1 MNGPRSQNLGVRPGG
16 THPLPRLRSR
26 VVGLCCALAIV
37 LPLQLG
43 ESRGEGDLPSL
54 PEGLTGAASASVPS
68 QELIPARPG
77 YVYAFPRDH
86 GSHDDYGLEWWYFT
100 GHLYDQSARRFGYE
114 VTFFRKAIDDARVR
128 EHPSRWAL
136 RHLYF
141 AHLAL
146 TDVEGGTFSF
156 SEKLSRAAFG
166 KAGADSGRMK
176 VWIDRWNLEPVT
188 EEHRQLHLTAHDA
201 KFGVDLT
208 LVLNK
213 PPVIHGQAGISRK
226 GAGPGQA
233 SHYYSLTRLA
243 TRGTV
248 RVRGEPFEVA
258 GTSWMDHEFGS
269 GGLGEDQVGWD
280 WFSVQFDS
288 NVEFMLYLL
297 RKRDGS
303 HDPASSG
310 TLIFPDGTSRHL
322 TRADFVVRTTDQW
335 SSPHSRAQYPA
346 KWIVEVP
353 SVPLEV
359 TITPV
364 LADQELRTENS
375 TRVTY
380 WEGAV
385 DVRGQYRNA
394 PVTGN
399 GYVEL
404 TGYANPLE
412 LDRDS
417 REHHLSR

>member
-1 MNGPRSQNLGVRPGG
+1 MPGLRHGVMALFCALSIFL
-16 THPLPRLRSR
+16 PLP
-26 VVGLCCALAIV
+26 
-37 LPLQLG
+37 PG
-43 ESRGEGDLPSL
+43 EGRGEGVFPS
-54 PEGLTGAASASVPS
+54 PSADPTSAAPDSSVA
-68 QELIPARPG
+68 LVPARPG

-86 GSHDDYGLEWWYFT
+86 GAHDNYGLEWWYFT
-100 GHLYDQSARRFGYE
+100 GHVSDRAARRFGYE

-128 EHPSRWAL
+128 DHPSRWAL

-146 TDVEGGTFSF
+146 TDVEGAVFRF

-176 VWIDRWNLEPVT
+176 VWIDRWTLEPVT
-188 EEHRQLHLTAHDA
+188 EDHGQLHLTAEDA
-201 KFGVDLT
+201 GFGVDLT
-208 LVLNK
+208 LTLEK
-213 PPVIHGQAGISRK
+213 PPVIHGQEGISRK
-226 GAGPGQA
+226 GADPGQA
-233 SHYYSLTRLA
+233 SHYYSLTRLG
-243 TRGTV
+243 TRGTI
-248 RVRGEPFEVA
+248 RVRGEPFEVT

-288 NVEFMLYLL
+288 NVELMLYLL

-322 TRADFVVRTTDQW
+322 ERKDFVVRTQDQW
-335 SSPHSRAQYPA
+335 TSPLSRAQYPA
-346 KWIVEVP
+346 KWTLEVP
-353 SVPLEV
+353 LVLLRV
-359 TITPV
+359 TVTPV
-364 LADQELRTENS
+364 LSDQELRTENS

-385 DVRGQYRNA
+385 DVHGHYRDA
-394 PVTGN
+394 PVTGK

-412 LDRDS
+412 FDYRS
-417 REHHLSR
+417 RKPHLSR

>member
-1 MNGPRSQNLGVRPGG
+1 MQGLRHGVI
-16 THPLPRLRSR
+16 
-26 VVGLCCALAIV
+26 GLVCALLIF
-37 LPLQLG
+37 LPLLT
-43 ESRGEGDLPSL
+43 GEGWGEGVFSSPSTDR
-54 PEGLTGAASASVPS
+54 TGAAPVSVPS
-68 QELIPARPG
+68 QDLVPARPG

-100 GHLYDQSARRFGYE
+100 GHLSDQSARRFGYE

-136 RHLYF
+136 RQLYF

-146 TDVEGGTFSF
+146 TDVEGGDFSF
-156 SEKLSRAAFG
+156 SEKFSRAAFG
-166 KAGADSGRMK
+166 KAGADPGRMK
-176 VWIDRWNLEPVT
+176 VWIERGNLEPVT
-188 EEHRQLHLTAHDA
+188 GEHRQLRLTAHDA
-201 KFGVDLT
+201 GLGVDLT
-208 LVLNK
+208 LTLNK
-213 PPVIHGQAGISRK
+213 PPVIHGREGISRK

-243 TRGTV
+243 TQGTV
-248 RVRGEPFEVA
+248 RVRGEPFEVT
-258 GTSWMDHEFGS
+258 GISWMDHEFGS

-310 TLIFPDGTSRHL
+310 TLILQDGTSRHL

-335 SSPHSRAQYPA
+335 ISPHTRAQYPA

-353 SVPLEV
+353 SIPLDV

-364 LADQELRTENS
+364 LPDQELRTENS

-385 DVRGQYRNA
+385 DVRGHYRNA
-394 PVTGN
+394 PVTGT

-404 TGYANPLE
+404 TGYADPLK

-417 REHHLSR
+417 RQRHLSR

>member
-1 MNGPRSQNLGVRPGG
+1 MPG
-16 THPLPRLRSR
+16 LRHR
-26 VVGLCCALAIV
+26 VMGLVCALATV
-37 LPLQLG
+37 LPLSLG
-43 ESRGEGDLPSL
+43 EVRGEGERPALA
-54 PEGLTGAASASVPS
+54 EGLTGAAPVSVS
-68 QELIPARPG
+68 SGTLIPARPG
-77 YVYAFPRDH
+77 YVYTFPRDH
-86 GSHDDYGLEWWYFT
+86 GSHDAYGLEWWYFT
-100 GHLYDQSARRFGYE
+100 GHLFDQSARRFGYE
-114 VTFFRKAIDDARVR
+114 VTFFRKAIDDVRVR

-156 SEKLSRAAFG
+156 SEKISRAAFG
-166 KAGADSGRMK
+166 KAGADPGRMK
-176 VWIDRWNLEPVT
+176 VWIDRWNLDPVT

-201 KFGVDLT
+201 GFGVDLT
-208 LVLNK
+208 LTLNK
-213 PPVIHGQAGISRK
+213 PPVIHGREGISRK

-243 TRGTV
+243 TRGTI
-248 RVRGEPFEVA
+248 RVRDEPFEVT
-258 GTSWMDHEFGS
+258 GISWMDHEFGS

-310 TLIFPDGTSRHL
+310 TLILPDGTSRHL
-322 TRADFVVRTTDQW
+322 TREDFVVRATEQW
-335 SSPHSRAQYPA
+335 ISPHNRTQYPA
-346 KWIVEVP
+346 KWIVEIP
-353 SVPLEV
+353 SVPLAV
-359 TITPV
+359 TIMPV
-364 LADQELRTENS
+364 VPDQELRTEHS

-385 DVRGQYRNA
+385 DVRGHYRNA
-394 PVTGN
+394 PVAGT

-404 TGYANPLE
+404 TGYADPLKM
-412 LDRDS
+412 DRDS
-417 REHHLSR
+417 RRHHLSR

>member
-1 MNGPRSQNLGVRPGG
+1 MPGLRHGVI
-16 THPLPRLRSR
+16 
-26 VVGLCCALAIV
+26 GLCCVLSIF
-37 LPLQLG
+37 LPLLLG
-43 ESRGEGDLPSL
+43 EGRGEGAL
-54 PEGLTGAASASVPS
+54 SASVPS
-68 QELIPARPG
+68 QDLTPARPG
-77 YVYAFPRDH
+77 YVYTFPRDH

-114 VTFFRKAIDDARVR
+114 VTFFRKAIDDVRVR

-141 AHLAL
+141 AHLAV
-146 TDVEGGTFSF
+146 TDVEGGAFSF

-166 KAGADSGRMK
+166 KAGADPGRMK

-188 EEHRQLHLTAHDA
+188 QDHGQLHLTAEDA
-201 KFGVDLT
+201 GFGVDLT
-208 LVLNK
+208 LTLEK
-213 PPVIHGQAGISRK
+213 PPVIHGREGISRK

-233 SHYYSLTRLA
+233 SHYYSLTRLG

-248 RVRGEPFEVA
+248 RVRGEPFEVT

-310 TLIFPDGTSRHL
+310 TLILPDGTSRHL

-335 SSPHSRAQYPA
+335 ISPHSRAQYPA

-353 SVPLEV
+353 SILLEV

-364 LADQELRTENS
+364 LPDQELRTENS

-385 DVRGQYRNA
+385 DVRGHYRNA
-394 PVTGN
+394 PIAGK

-412 LDRDS
+412 FDYRS
-417 REHHLSR
+417 RKPHLSR

>member
-1 MNGPRSQNLGVRPGG
+1 M
-16 THPLPRLRSR
+16 PRLRSR
-26 VVGLCCALAIV
+26 VVGLCCALSIV
-37 LPLQLG
+37 LPLLLG
-43 ESRGEGDLPSL
+43 ESRGEGELPALS
-54 PEGLTGAASASVPS
+54 EGLTGAASASVPS
-68 QELIPARPG
+68 QDLVPARPG

-114 VTFFRKAIDDARVR
+114 VTFFRKAIDDVRVR
-128 EHPSRWAL
+128 KHQSRWAL

-141 AHLAL
+141 AHLAV

-166 KAGADSGRMK
+166 KAGADPGRMK
-176 VWIDRWNLEPVT
+176 VWIDRWTLEPVT
-188 EEHRQLHLTAHDA
+188 EEHQQLRLTARDA
-201 KFGVDLT
+201 GFGVDLT
-208 LVLNK
+208 LTLNK
-213 PPVIHGQAGISRK
+213 PPVIHGREGISRK

-248 RVRGEPFEVA
+248 LVQGEPFEVT

-269 GGLGEDQVGWD
+269 GSLGEDQVGWD
-280 WFSVQFDS
+280 WFSVQCDS

-322 TRADFVVRTTDQW
+322 TRSDFVVRTTDQW
-335 SSPHSRAQYPA
+335 ISPHSRAQYPA

-353 SVPLEV
+353 SIPLEV

-364 LADQELRTENS
+364 LPDQELRTENS

-385 DVRGQYRNA
+385 DVRGHYRNA

-412 LDRDS
+412 LDRGS
-417 REHHLSR
+417 RTHHLSR

>member
-1 MNGPRSQNLGVRPGG
+1 MPCRVNGPRSKNVGVHPGG
-16 THPLPRLRSR
+16 KYPLLRLRLTLA
-26 VVGLCCALAIV
+26 GLCCALSIF
-37 LPLQLG
+37 LPLLPG
-43 ESRGEGDLPSL
+43 ESRGEGERPSL
-54 PEGLTGAASASVPS
+54 PEGFAGAASAPLV
-68 QELIPARPG
+68 PARPG

-114 VTFFRKAIDDARVR
+114 VTFFRKAINDVRVR

-146 TDVEGGTFSF
+146 TDVEGATFSF

-166 KAGADSGRMK
+166 KAGADPGRMK

-188 EEHRQLHLTAHDA
+188 EEHQQLRLTAHDA
-201 KFGVDLT
+201 GLGVDLT
-208 LVLNK
+208 LTLNK
-213 PPVIHGQAGISRK
+213 PPVIHGREGISRK

-248 RVRGEPFEVA
+248 RVRGEPFEVTGA
-258 GTSWMDHEFGS
+258 SWMDHEFGS
-269 GGLGEDQVGWD
+269 GGLGKDQVGWD

-310 TLIFPDGTSRHL
+310 TLILPDGTSRHL

-335 SSPHSRAQYPA
+335 ISPHTRAEYPA
-346 KWIVEVP
+346 KWIVEIP
-353 SVPLEV
+353 SIPLEV

-364 LADQELRTENS
+364 LPDQELRTENS

-385 DVRGQYRNA
+385 DVRGHYQNA
-394 PVTGN
+394 PVTGT

-404 TGYANPLE
+404 TGYADPLK

>member
-1 MNGPRSQNLGVRPGG
+1 MVPG
-16 THPLPRLRSR
+16 LRYA
-26 VVGLCCALAIV
+26 VIGLFCAV
-37 LPLQLG
+37 LPLPLG
-43 ESRGEGDLPSL
+43 EGWGEGGFRGEGALPS
-54 PEGLTGAASASVPS
+54 PSGDLTGAARSSTG
-68 QELIPARPG
+68 LTPARPG

-100 GHLYDQSARRFGYE
+100 GHVSDRSARRFGYE
-114 VTFFRKAIDDARVR
+114 VTFFRKAVDDARVR
-128 EHPSRWAL
+128 NHPSRWAL

-146 TDVEGGTFSF
+146 TDVEGTTFRF

-176 VWIDRWNLEPVT
+176 VWIDRWVLEPVT
-188 EEHRQLHLTAHDA
+188 EDHHRLHLTTKDSG
-201 KFGVDLT
+201 FGVDLT
-208 LVLNK
+208 LTLTK
-213 PPVIHGQAGISRK
+213 PPVIHGREGISRK
-226 GAGPGQA
+226 GADPGQA

-248 RVRGEPFEVA
+248 WVGDKPFEVS

-269 GGLGEDQVGWD
+269 GSLGEDQVGWD

-288 NVEFMLYLL
+288 NVELMLYLL

-310 TLIFPDGTSRHL
+310 TLILPDGTSRHL
-322 TRADFVVRTTDQW
+322 ERGDFAVRTQDQW
-335 SSPHSRAQYPA
+335 TSPLSRAQYPA
-346 KWIVEVP
+346 KWTLEVP
-353 SVPLEV
+353 SVPLHV
-359 TITPV
+359 TVTPV

-385 DVRGQYRNA
+385 DVQGHYREA
-394 PVTGN
+394 PVAGN

-404 TGYANPLE
+404 TGYANPLD
-412 LDRDS
+412 LDHES
-417 REHHLSR
+417 RKPHLSR

>member
-1 MNGPRSQNLGVRPGG
+1 MKNESSLLKRRSYGVMGLVCALLIFL
-16 THPLPRLRSR
+16 PLPLRE
-26 VVGLCCALAIV
+26 G
-37 LPLQLG
+37 
-43 ESRGEGDLPSL
+43 RGERERPSL
-54 PEGLTGAASASVPS
+54 TEGLTGVAPAFVSSDTLV
-68 QELIPARPG
+68 PARPG

-114 VTFFRKAIDDARVR
+114 VTFFRKAIDDVRVR

-146 TDVEGGTFSF
+146 TDVEEGTFSF

-166 KAGADSGRMK
+166 KAGADPGRMK

-188 EEHRQLHLTAHDA
+188 EEHRQLRLTAHDA
-201 KFGVDLT
+201 GLGVDLT
-208 LVLNK
+208 LTLNK
-213 PPVIHGQAGISRK
+213 PPVIHGLEGISRK

-248 RVRGEPFEVA
+248 RVRGEPFEVT
-258 GTSWMDHEFGS
+258 GISWMDHEFGS
-269 GGLGEDQVGWD
+269 GGLDEDQVGWD

-310 TLIFPDGTSRHL
+310 TLILPDGTSRHL
-322 TRADFVVRTTDQW
+322 TRADFVVRTTDRW
-335 SSPHSRAQYPA
+335 ISPHNRAQYPA
-346 KWIVEVP
+346 KWIVKVP
-353 SVPLEV
+353 SIPLEV
-359 TITPV
+359 TIAPV
-364 LADQELRTENS
+364 LPDQELRTENS

-385 DVRGQYRNA
+385 DVRGHYRNA
-394 PVTGN
+394 PVTGT

-412 LDRDS
+412 FDYRS
-417 REHHLSR
+417 RKHHLSR

>member
-1 MNGPRSQNLGVRPGG
+1 MPD
-16 THPLPRLRSR
+16 LRDGM
-26 VVGLCCALAIV
+26 VGLCCALSIV
-37 LPLQLG
+37 LPLLLG
-43 ESRGEGDLPSL
+43 EGRGEGIVPFPSAG
-54 PEGLTGAASASVPS
+54 PTPAASVD
-68 QELIPARPG
+68 LVPARPG

-100 GHLYDQSARRFGYE
+100 GHVHDRSARRFGYE

-128 EHPSRWAL
+128 DHPSRWAL

-146 TDVEGGTFSF
+146 TDVDGAAFRF

-166 KAGADSGRMK
+166 KAGADPGRMK
-176 VWIDRWNLEPVT
+176 VWIDRWTLEPVT
-188 EEHRQLHLTAHDA
+188 EDHGRLHLTAQDGG
-201 KFGVDLT
+201 FGVDLT
-208 LVLNK
+208 LTPEK
-213 PPVIHGQAGISRK
+213 PPVIHGREGISRK
-226 GAGPGQA
+226 GTGPGQA
-233 SHYYSLTRLA
+233 SHYYSLSRLG

-248 RVRGEPFEVA
+248 RVGGQPFEVTGA
-258 GTSWMDHEFGS
+258 SWMDHEFGS
-269 GGLGEDQVGWD
+269 GGLSEDLVGWD

-288 NVEFMLYLL
+288 NVELMLYLL

-310 TLIFPDGTSRHL
+310 TLILPDGTSRHL
-322 TRADFVVRTTDQW
+322 ERADFVVRTWEQW
-335 SSPHSRAQYPA
+335 TSPLSHATYPA
-346 KWIVEVP
+346 KWTLEVP
-353 SVPLEV
+353 SVPLRV
-359 TITPV
+359 TVTPV
-364 LADQELRTENS
+364 LSDQELRTVNS

-385 DVRGQYRNA
+385 DVRGHYRDA

-412 LDRDS
+412 FDYRS
-417 REHHLSR
+417 REPRLSR

>member
-1 MNGPRSQNLGVRPGG
+1 MSIGGQPGG
-16 THPLPRLRSR
+16 KRPLPHLRLRA
-26 VVGLCCALAIV
+26 VGLCCV
-37 LPLQLG
+37 LSIIFLLLLG
-43 ESRGEGDLPSL
+43 ESRGEGEFPS
-54 PEGLTGAASASVPS
+54 PAESLTDAAPASIPS
-68 QELIPARPG
+68 QHLVPARPG
-77 YVYAFPRDH
+77 YVYTFPRDH

-114 VTFFRKAIDDARVR
+114 VTFFRKAIDDVRVR
-128 EHPSRWAL
+128 KHQSRWAL

-146 TDVEGGTFSF
+146 TDVGGGTFRF

-166 KAGADSGRMK
+166 KAGADRGRMK
-176 VWIDRWNLEPVT
+176 VWIDRWTLEPVT
-188 EEHRQLHLTAHDA
+188 EGHQQLRLTAHDA
-201 KFGVDLT
+201 GFGVDLT
-208 LVLNK
+208 LTLNK
-213 PPVIHGQAGISRK
+213 PPVIHGREGISRK
-226 GAGPGQA
+226 GANPGQA

-248 RVRGEPFEVA
+248 RLQDKPFEVT

-288 NVEFMLYLL
+288 NVEFMLYVL

-303 HDPASSG
+303 HAPASSG
-310 TLIFPDGTSRHL
+310 TLIFPDGKSRHL

-335 SSPHSRAQYPA
+335 TSPLSRAQYPA

-353 SVPLEV
+353 SIPLRV
-359 TITPV
+359 TVTPV
-364 LADQELRTENS
+364 LPDQELRTENS

-385 DVRGQYRNA
+385 DVQGHFRNA

-412 LDRDS
+412 LDRGS
-417 REHHLSR
+417 RKHHLSR

>member
-1 MNGPRSQNLGVRPGG
+1 MPGFRYGVR
-16 THPLPRLRSR
+16 
-26 VVGLCCALAIV
+26 GLVYALLIV
-37 LPLQLG
+37 LPLPPG
-43 ESRGEGDLPSL
+43 EGRGEGIFSSPS
-54 PEGLTGAASASVPS
+54 GVSAGAVSVS
-68 QELIPARPG
+68 SSGLIPARPG

-86 GSHDDYGLEWWYFT
+86 GSHDAYGLEWWYFT

-146 TDVEGGTFSF
+146 TDVEGGAFSF

-166 KAGADSGRMK
+166 KAGADPGRMK

-188 EEHRQLHLTAHDA
+188 GEHRQLRLTAHDA
-201 KFGVDLT
+201 GFGVDLT
-208 LVLNK
+208 LTLDK
-213 PPVIHGQAGISRK
+213 PPVIHGREGISRK

-248 RVRGEPFEVA
+248 RVRGEPFEVTGA
-258 GTSWMDHEFGS
+258 SWMDHEFGS
-269 GGLGEDQVGWD
+269 GSLGEDQVGWD

-310 TLIFPDGTSRHL
+310 TLILADGTSRHL
-322 TRADFVVRTTDQW
+322 TRADFVVRTTDRW
-335 SSPHSRAQYPA
+335 ISPHSRVQYPA
-346 KWIVEVP
+346 QWIVEVP
-353 SVPLEV
+353 SIPLEV

-364 LADQELRTENS
+364 LPDQELRTENS
-375 TRVTY
+375 TQVTY

-394 PVTGN
+394 PVTGT

-404 TGYANPLE
+404 TGYADPLKM
-412 LDRDS
+412 DRDS
-417 REHHLSR
+417 RQRRLSR

>member
-1 MNGPRSQNLGVRPGG
+1 M
-16 THPLPRLRSR
+16 
-26 VVGLCCALAIV
+26 
-37 LPLQLG
+37 
-43 ESRGEGDLPSL
+43 
-54 PEGLTGAASASVPS
+54 
-68 QELIPARPG
+68 
-77 YVYAFPRDH
+77 
-86 GSHDDYGLEWWYFT
+86 EWWYFT

-114 VTFFRKAIDDARVR
+114 VTFFRKAVDDVRVR

-141 AHLAL
+141 AHLAV

-166 KAGADSGRMK
+166 KAGADPGRMK

-188 EEHRQLHLTAHDA
+188 EEHQQLRLTAHDA
-201 KFGVDLT
+201 GFGVDLT
-208 LVLNK
+208 LTLDK
-213 PPVIHGQAGISRK
+213 PPVIHGREGISRK

-248 RVRGEPFEVA
+248 RVRGEPFEVT

-310 TLIFPDGTSRHL
+310 TLILPDGTSRHL

-335 SSPHSRAQYPA
+335 ISPHTRAQYPA

-353 SVPLEV
+353 SIPLEV

-364 LADQELRTENS
+364 LPDQELRTENS

-385 DVRGQYRNA
+385 DVRGHYRNA
-394 PVTGN
+394 PVTGT

-404 TGYANPLE
+404 TGYADPLK

-417 REHHLSR
+417 RQRHLSR

>member
-1 MNGPRSQNLGVRPGG
+1 M
-16 THPLPRLRSR
+16 PRLRSR
-26 VVGLCCALAIV
+26 VVGLCCVLSIF
-37 LPLQLG
+37 LPLPLG
-43 ESRGEGDLPSL
+43 EGRGEGIFPSSSGSL
-54 PEGLTGAASASVPS
+54 ASAEPASVPS

-114 VTFFRKAIDDARVR
+114 VTFFRKAINDARVR

-166 KAGADSGRMK
+166 KAGADPGRMK

-213 PPVIHGQAGISRK
+213 PPVIHGQEGISRK

-310 TLIFPDGTSRHL
+310 TLILPDGTSRHL

-335 SSPHSRAQYPA
+335 TSPHSRAQYPA

-364 LADQELRTENS
+364 LPDQELRTENS

-385 DVRGQYRNA
+385 DVRGQYRYA

-417 REHHLSR
+417 HERHLSR

>member
-1 MNGPRSQNLGVRPGG
+1 MPGFRYEVMRLVCALLIFL
-16 THPLPRLRSR
+16 PLP
-26 VVGLCCALAIV
+26 
-37 LPLQLG
+37 PG
-43 ESRGEGDLPSL
+43 EGRGEGMPPS
-54 PEGLTGAASASVPS
+54 PSGGSTGAASASSLV
-68 QELIPARPG
+68 PARPG

-146 TDVEGGTFSF
+146 TDVEGATFSF
-156 SEKLSRAAFG
+156 SEKFSRAAFG
-166 KAGADSGRMK
+166 KAGADPGRMK

-188 EEHRQLHLTAHDA
+188 EEHRQLRLTAHDA
-201 KFGVDLT
+201 GFGVDLT
-208 LVLNK
+208 LTLNK
-213 PPVIHGQAGISRK
+213 PPVLHGREGISRK
-226 GAGPGQA
+226 GAHPGQA

-248 RVRGEPFEVA
+248 RVRGEPFEVT

-269 GGLGEDQVGWD
+269 GSLGEDLVGWD

-322 TRADFVVRTTDQW
+322 TRADFVVRATDQW
-335 SSPHSRAQYPA
+335 ISPHNRAQYPA
-346 KWIVEVP
+346 KWIVEIP
-353 SVPLEV
+353 SIPLEV

-364 LADQELRTENS
+364 LPDQELRTENS

-385 DVRGQYRNA
+385 DVHGHDRNA
-394 PVTGN
+394 PVTGT

-404 TGYANPLE
+404 TGYANPVGF
-412 LDRDS
+412 DYRS
-417 REHHLSR
+417 RKPHLSR

>member
-1 MNGPRSQNLGVRPGG
+1 MNIGGQPGG
-16 THPLPRLRSR
+16 KRPLPRPRSR
-26 VVGLCCALAIV
+26 AVGLCCALSIIV
-37 LPLQLG
+37 PLLLG
-43 ESRGEGDLPSL
+43 ESRGEGERPSP
-54 PEGLTGAASASVPS
+54 PEGFADAAPASIPS
-68 QELIPARPG
+68 QHLVPARPG
-77 YVYAFPRDH
+77 YVYTFPRDH
-86 GSHDDYGLEWWYFT
+86 GSHDGYGLEWWYFT

-114 VTFFRKAIDDARVR
+114 VTFFRKAIDDVRVR
-128 EHPSRWAL
+128 KHQSRWAL

-146 TDVEGGTFSF
+146 TDVEGGSFRF

-166 KAGADSGRMK
+166 KAGADPGRMK
-176 VWIDRWNLEPVT
+176 VWIDRWTLEPVT
-188 EEHRQLHLTAHDA
+188 EEHRQLRLTAHDA
-201 KFGVDLT
+201 GFGVDLT
-208 LVLNK
+208 LTLNK
-213 PPVIHGQAGISRK
+213 PPVIHGREGISRK

-233 SHYYSLTRLA
+233 SHYYSLTNLA

-248 RVRGEPFEVA
+248 RLQDKPFEVT

-288 NVEFMLYLL
+288 NVEFMLYVL

-322 TRADFVVRTTDQW
+322 TRADFVVRTTGQW
-335 SSPHSRAQYPA
+335 TSPHSGARYPA

-353 SVPLEV
+353 SIPLEV

-364 LADQELRTENS
+364 LPDQELRTEHS

-385 DVRGQYRNA
+385 DVQGHFRNA
-394 PVTGN
+394 SVTGN

-412 LDRDS
+412 LDRGS
-417 REHHLSR
+417 RTHHLSR

>member
-1 MNGPRSQNLGVRPGG
+1 M
-16 THPLPRLRSR
+16 PRLRSG
-26 VVGLCCALAIV
+26 VVGLYCVLSIL

-43 ESRGEGDLPSL
+43 ESRAEGELSSL
-54 PEGLTGAASASVPS
+54 PEGLTGAASAPS

-114 VTFFRKAIDDARVR
+114 VTFFRKAINDARVR

-141 AHLAL
+141 AHLAV
-146 TDVEGGTFSF
+146 TDVEGATFSF

-166 KAGADSGRMK
+166 KAGADPGRMK

-188 EEHRQLHLTAHDA
+188 EEHQQLRLTAQDA
-201 KFGVDLT
+201 GFGVDLT
-208 LVLNK
+208 LTLNK
-213 PPVIHGQAGISRK
+213 PPVIHGREGISRK
-226 GAGPGQA
+226 GAGAGQA

-248 RVRGEPFEVA
+248 RVQGEAFEVA
-258 GTSWMDHEFGS
+258 GTSWMDHEFGT

-335 SSPHSRAQYPA
+335 TSLHSRALYPA

-353 SVPLEV
+353 SIPLRV

-364 LADQELRTENS
+364 LSDQELRTENS

-394 PVTGN
+394 PVTGT

-404 TGYANPLE
+404 TGYADPLK

-417 REHHLSR
+417 RKRHLSR

>member
-1 MNGPRSQNLGVRPGG
+1 MPGFRHGVM
-16 THPLPRLRSR
+16 
-26 VVGLCCALAIV
+26 GLVCVLLIF
-37 LPLQLG
+37 LPLLPG
-43 ESRGEGDLPSL
+43 EGRGEGVFSSPSAD
-54 PEGLTGAASASVPS
+54 PTGAASISS
-68 QELIPARPG
+68 QGLVPARPG

-114 VTFFRKAIDDARVR
+114 VTFFRKAIDDVRVR

-146 TDVEGGTFSF
+146 TDVERATFSF
-156 SEKLSRAAFG
+156 SEKFSRAAFG
-166 KAGADSGRMK
+166 KAGADPGRMK

-188 EEHRQLHLTAHDA
+188 EEHRQLRLTAHDA
-201 KFGVDLT
+201 SLGVDLT
-208 LVLNK
+208 LTLNK
-213 PPVIHGQAGISRK
+213 PPVIHGREGISRK
-226 GAGPGQA
+226 GANPGQA

-248 RVRGEPFEVA
+248 RVRGEPFQVT

-269 GGLGEDQVGWD
+269 GSLGEDLVGWD

-310 TLIFPDGTSRHL
+310 TLILPDGTSRHL
-322 TRADFVVRTTDQW
+322 TRADFVVRATDQW
-335 SSPHSRAQYPA
+335 LSPHNRVQYPA

-364 LADQELRTENS
+364 LPDQELRTENS

-385 DVRGQYRNA
+385 DVRGHYRNM
-394 PVTGN
+394 PVTGT

-404 TGYANPLE
+404 TGYANPVGF
-412 LDRDS
+412 DYHS
-417 REHHLSR
+417 RKPHLSR

>member
-1 MNGPRSQNLGVRPGG
+1 MS
-16 THPLPRLRSR
+16 
-26 VVGLCCALAIV
+26 IV
-37 LPLQLG
+37 LLLLP
-43 ESRGEGDLPSL
+43 GEGLSEGVLSSPS
-54 PEGLTGAASASVPS
+54 EGLTSAASASVPS
-68 QELIPARPG
+68 QDLIPARPG

-100 GHLYDQSARRFGYE
+100 GHLHDQSARRFGYE
-114 VTFFRKAIDDARVR
+114 VTFFRKAVDDERVR

-141 AHLAL
+141 AHLAV
-146 TDVEGGTFSF
+146 TDVEGAAFSF

-166 KAGADSGRMK
+166 KAGADPGRMK
-176 VWIDRWNLEPVT
+176 VWIDRWTLEPVT
-188 EEHRQLHLTAHDA
+188 EEHQQLRLTAHDA
-201 KFGVDLT
+201 GLGVDLT
-208 LVLNK
+208 LSLNK
-213 PPVIHGQAGISRK
+213 PPVIHGREGISRK

-248 RVRGEPFEVA
+248 RVRGEPFEVT
-258 GTSWMDHEFGS
+258 GISWMDHEFGS
-269 GGLGEDQVGWD
+269 GGLGADQVGWD

-310 TLIFPDGTSRHL
+310 TLILPDGTSRHL
-322 TRADFVVRTTDQW
+322 TRADFAVRTTDQW
-335 SSPHSRAQYPA
+335 VSPHNRAQYPA
-346 KWIVEVP
+346 KWTVEIP

-364 LADQELRTENS
+364 LPDQELRTENS
-375 TRVTY
+375 SRVTY

-385 DVRGQYRNA
+385 DVRGHYQNA
-394 PVTGN
+394 PVTGT

-404 TGYANPLE
+404 TGYADPLK

-417 REHHLSR
+417 RERHLSR

>member
-1 MNGPRSQNLGVRPGG
+1 MPGLRHGVM
-16 THPLPRLRSR
+16 
-26 VVGLCCALAIV
+26 GLVCALSIV
-37 LPLQLG
+37 LPLLLG
-43 ESRGEGDLPSL
+43 ESWGEGERPFLT
-54 PEGLTGAASASVPS
+54 EGLTGAASVPS
-68 QELIPARPG
+68 QGLVPARPG

-100 GHLYDQSARRFGYE
+100 GHLYGQSARRFGYE
-114 VTFFRKAIDDARVR
+114 VTFFRKAIDDVRVR

-156 SEKLSRAAFG
+156 SEKFSRAALG
-166 KAGADSGRMK
+166 KAGADPGRMK

-188 EEHRQLHLTAHDA
+188 EAHRQLRLTAHDA
-201 KFGVDLT
+201 GLGVDLT
-208 LVLNK
+208 LILNK
-213 PPVIHGQAGISRK
+213 PPVIHGREGISRK
-226 GAGPGQA
+226 GADPGQA

-248 RVRGEPFEVA
+248 RVRGEPVEVT
-258 GTSWMDHEFGS
+258 GISWMDHEFGS

-303 HDPASSG
+303 HDAASSG
-310 TLIFPDGTSRHL
+310 TLILPDGTSRHL

-335 SSPHSRAQYPA
+335 ISPHTRAQYPA

-353 SVPLEV
+353 SIPLKV

-364 LADQELRTENS
+364 LSDQELRTENS

-385 DVRGQYRNA
+385 DIRGHYRNA
-394 PVTGN
+394 PVTGT

-404 TGYANPLE
+404 TGYADPLK

-417 REHHLSR
+417 RQRHLSR

>member
-1 MNGPRSQNLGVRPGG
+1 MCR
-16 THPLPRLRSR
+16 T
-26 VVGLCCALAIV
+26 VVV
-37 LPLQLG
+37 
-43 ESRGEGDLPSL
+43 DL
-54 PEGLTGAASASVPS
+54 V
-68 QELIPARPG
+68 PARPG

-86 GSHDDYGLEWWYFT
+86 GSHENYGLEWWYFT
-100 GHLYDQSARRFGYE
+100 GHVYDRSARRFGYE
-114 VTFFRKAIDDARVR
+114 VTFFRKAVDDSRVR
-128 EHPSRWAL
+128 DHPSRWAL

-146 TDVEGGTFSF
+146 TDVEGAAFRF

-166 KAGADSGRMK
+166 KAGADSDRMK
-176 VWIDRWNLEPVT
+176 VWIDRWALEPVT
-188 EEHRQLHLTAHDA
+188 GDHHRLHLTAQDA
-201 KFGVDLT
+201 GFGVDLT
-208 LVLNK
+208 LTLKK
-213 PPVIHGQAGISRK
+213 PPVIHGREGISRK

-243 TRGTV
+243 TQGTI
-248 RVRGEPFEVA
+248 RVRGEPFEVT

-280 WFSVQFDS
+280 WFSVQLDS

-297 RKRDGS
+297 RKQDGS
-303 HDPASSG
+303 HDPMSSG

-322 TRADFVVRTTDQW
+322 QREDFVVQTWDQW
-335 SSPHSRAQYPA
+335 TSPLSHAQYPA
-346 KWIVEVP
+346 KWTLDVP
-353 SVPLEV
+353 SVPLRV
-359 TITPV
+359 TVTPV
-364 LADQELRTENS
+364 LSDQELRTENS

-385 DVRGQYRNA
+385 DVRGHYRNA

-412 LDRDS
+412 LDRGS
-417 REHHLSR
+417 RKHHLSR